1 MKKDYAKSIIYKL
14 VYILDT
20 ENKFCYI
27 GTTTNWTVRKY
38 QHKRRSN
45 DINDKGYNNKVYQY
59 IRKFGGISN
68 WRMEVIEHYP
78 CDNEK
83 ELSKRERYYIELYN
97 SKLNTQYPRE

>member
-1 MKKDYAKSIIYKL
+1 MNNTNKKNI
-14 VYILDT
+14 
-20 ENKFCYI
+20 YI

-38 QHKRRSN
+38 QHKRRCN